1 MEWVIP
7 SGFLRNI
14 PRVPDRTGN
23 ELKIDQEWTRTSPRD
38 FMSFLPSRTPGPFLG
53 FLGFLRIPPGIG
65 GLV

>member
-23 ELKIDQEWTRTSPRD
+23 ELGMDQEWTRTSTRNFYVYSTIQESWSIP
-38 FMSFLPSRTPGPFLG
+38 
-53 FLGFLRIPPGIG
+53 RIPRIP
-65 GLV
+65 